1 MCKNKNLKQKS
12 TMTALYVHTHSQV
25 HIPKHKVFH
34 KGRLVTC
41 HAVYT
46 CKKEIPCTRHNIHE
60 AQHSQEL
67 MCHVPKAQA
76 CFQLN

>member
-1 MCKNKNLKQKS
+1 MSKNKNLEQKS

-46 CKKEIPCTRHNIHE
+46 CKKEIPCNNIRE
-60 AQHSQEL
+60 AQRSQEL